1 MRIVE
6 HDLDSLR
13 GLIRQLQ
20 DENKNLKSL
29 LSQNNILFED
39 KEILEEK
46 LVPDEYDE
54 DQGSRIIPF
63 YPTEELAREFYSYFW
78 GRTDVFAKRGKN
90 GGYFP
95 QCFHRSV
102 VGL

>member
-29 LSQNNILFED
+29 LSQNNIPL
-39 KEILEEK
+39 L
-46 LVPDEYDE
+46 
-54 DQGSRIIPF
+54 
-63 YPTEELAREFYSYFW
+63 
-78 GRTDVFAKRGKN
+78 
-90 GGYFP
+90 
-95 QCFHRSV
+95 
-102 VGL
+102 